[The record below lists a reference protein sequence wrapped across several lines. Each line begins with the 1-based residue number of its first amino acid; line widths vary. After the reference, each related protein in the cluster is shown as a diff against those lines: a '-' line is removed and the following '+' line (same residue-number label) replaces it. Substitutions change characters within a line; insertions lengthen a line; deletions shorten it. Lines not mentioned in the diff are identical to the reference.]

1 MATTPLDA
9 DAGREPGR
17 PTLNDVAREAGVS
30 RQTVSNVINAPE
42 RVSDETRLATEAAI
56 DRLGYRSHRIARNL
70 RQRSSRLI
78 GYRVPAAQR
87 GAIHPVLDRF
97 LHALTAAARA
107 RDHSVLLFVPEENGD
122 EAAVHE
128 EMLRT
133 SAVDGLV
140 LTDTTRDDRRLAF
153 LAEREL
159 PFVSFG
165 RTELDAPYSWVDVD
179 GAFGTRAAVRHLVS
193 RGHRRI
199 AYLGLASKLSFA
211 FDRRR
216 GYLDGLR
223 SAGID
228 ADAAIEFRLAED
240 VEEAAKL
247 TERMFAHDDPPTAVV
262 AASDA
267 LAFGAIRG
275 ARAVGAVVGGEGFAV
290 IGFDDSPIAPLVSP
304 PLSSV
309 RQPLEEAAQVL
320 VRLLA
325 DRIKGG
331 SHEGI
336 LLRPELVLRESA
348 LGRDDTARGQ
358 EVLVETAQRDRTG
371 SW

>member
-1 MATTPLDA
+1 LIVQTGEERSA
-9 DAGREPGR
+9 R
-17 PTLNDVAREAGVS
+17 PTLDDVAREAGVS

-42 RVSDETRLATEAAI
+42 RVSEETRLATEAAI
-56 DRLGYRSHRIARNL
+56 DRLGYRSHWIARNL
-70 RQRSSRLI
+70 RQQSSRLI

-97 LHALTAAARA
+97 LHALTAAARSQ
-107 RDHSVLLFVPEENGD
+107 DNSVLLFVPDENGD

-140 LTDTTRDDRRLAF
+140 LTDTTRDDPRIAF

-165 RTELDAPYSWVDVD
+165 RTELDLPYSWVDID
-179 GAFGTRAAVRHLVS
+179 GASGTRDAVRHLVS

-199 AYLGLASKLSFA
+199 AYLGLASELSFA
-211 FDRRR
+211 FDRRS
-216 GYLDGLR
+216 GYVEGLR
-223 SAGID
+223 AAGID
-228 ADAAIEFRLAED
+228 AEPALEFRLADD
-240 VEEAAKL
+240 VEDAASL
-247 TERMFAHDDPPTAVV
+247 AERLFARDDPPTAIL

-267 LAFGAIRG
+267 LGFGAIRG
-275 ARAVGAVVGGEGFAV
+275 ARSVGATVGGDGFAV

-309 RQPLEEAAQVL
+309 RQPLEEAARVL

-325 DRIKGG
+325 SRIKGEP
-331 SHEGI
+331 HEGI
-336 LLRPELVLRESA
+336 LLQPELVLRESA
-348 LGRDDTARGQ
+348 LGRHENQWRR
-358 EVLVETAQRDRTG
+358 VP
-371 SW
+371 